1 MIEEKESDIDKILN
15 WIDVFENEK
24 FLVKKFDIDEDVYNI
39 INSEI

>member
-24 FLVKKFDIDEDVYNI
+24 FLVKKFDIDEDVYN
-39 INSEI
+39 